1 MPSETILTWIG
12 QNPALAPWA
21 IGAAAISVKVQNWD
35 KTISVTPTYN
45 LVEVPFRNW
54 RGMQESGGRRIK
66 RAIYLDLTSVRF
78 CDAATIDRLSKINLI
93 KEPVA
98 DQQSQSERGGT
109 TDSTGLENPVSAHQF
124 TNLDALR
131 AYVTEY
137 LKSRQDLHHRDM
149 TLLVRQLAPGPTG
162 LPLEIYVF
170 TKTVDWIKYEDIQ
183 ADIFSHLVAVVPL
196 FDLQVFQEPA
206 GSDFRALAG
215 SLRFG

>member
-1 MPSETILTWIG
+1 MPSETIQTWIG

-109 TDSTGLENPVSAHQF
+109 TNSTGLENPVSAHQF

-137 LKSRQDLHHRDM
+137 LKSRPDLTFAHWPDHCNSAE
-149 TLLVRQLAPGPTG
+149 T
-162 LPLEIYVF
+162 F
-170 TKTVDWIKYEDIQ
+170 
-183 ADIFSHLVAVVPL
+183 
-196 FDLQVFQEPA
+196 
-206 GSDFRALAG
+206 
-215 SLRFG
+215 